1 MKFKILLASVLVIA
15 GCQTTKETAQV
26 DTNSKNTVVEQPTNT
41 PVVPVASVIKPPQ
54 AEVVKPP
61 QAEVVKLTPQQQQD
75 VWDRIAMQITTK
87 IPNNKRVQY
96 YRNWYLKNP
105 RNLEIIAQRAQP
117 FLYYITEQ
125 VEKRGMP
132 LELALLPIVESSFD
146 PHAYSSMAAAGLW
159 QIIPDTGRRFGL
171 KQNSWYDGRRDVVKS
186 TTAALNLL
194 EYLNK
199 KFDGNW
205 QQALAAYN
213 TGEGRVFSAIRK
225 NKAAGKPTD
234 YWALDLPNETSSY
247 VPKLYAVADII
258 MHPKKYGFHIP
269 PISNKPVV
277 AIVKPGVQMD
287 LTIAAKFAGISLTEL
302 KDLNPAYRRGVTA
315 PNGLNQLLLPINTV
329 KRFKR
334 ELAQN
339 RNASIVTH
347 HHRVKAGESL
357 GLIAKRYHSSV
368 KTIQRVNKL
377 KTTNIRIGQLLTIPT
392 SPISLVNRQHRAA
405 LNIEAQHYVV
415 QSGDSL
421 WSIARK
427 HKTSITKLKQLNR
440 LSKSIVLKKGQRL
453 KVSASVKKTTASR
466 KTISYKVRRGDS
478 LSVIAQRY
486 DVSIAEIKKWNNLGN
501 SQYIKQGQQLK
512 LIISRKVKA

>member
-15 GCQTTKETAQV
+15 GCQTTKETTQV
-26 DTNSKNTVVEQPTNT
+26 DTNQSNTVVEQPTNT
-41 PVVPVASVIKPPQ
+41 PVVPVAPVI
-54 AEVVKPP
+54 KPP

-258 MHPKKYGFHIP
+258 MHSKKYGFHIA

-368 KTIQRVNKL
+368 KTIQKVNKL

-405 LNIEAQHYVV
+405 LNVETQHYVV

-440 LSKSIVLKKGQRL
+440 LSKNTVLQKGQRL
-453 KVSASVKKTTASR
+453 KVSAVASVKKTAASR

-486 DVSIAEIKKWNNLGN
+486 DVSIAEIKKWNNLAN
-501 SQYIKQGQQLK
+501 SKYIKQGQQLK
-512 LIISRKVKA
+512 LIISSKAKA

>member
-15 GCQTTKETAQV
+15 GCQTTKETTQV

-41 PVVPVASVIKPPQ
+41 PVVPVAPVI
-54 AEVVKPP
+54 KPP

-357 GLIAKRYHSSV
+357 GLIAKRYHSSI

-392 SPISLVNRQHRAA
+392 SPISLVNRQHRVA
-405 LNIEAQHYVV
+405 LNVEAQHYVV

-440 LSKSIVLKKGQRL
+440 LSKNAVLQKGQRL
-453 KVSASVKKTTASR
+453 KVSASASIKKTTASR
-466 KTISYKVRRGDS
+466 KTISYKIRRGDS
-478 LSVIAQRY
+478 LSTIAQRY

-501 SQYIKQGQQLK
+501 RKYIKQGQQLK
-512 LIISRKVKA
+512 LIISSKVKA

>member
-15 GCQTTKETAQV
+15 GCQTTKETTQV
-26 DTNSKNTVVEQPTNT
+26 DTNQTKTVVEQPTNT
-41 PVVPVASVIKPPQ
+41 PVVTVVPVVPVIKKPQ
-54 AEVVKPP
+54 PIT
-61 QAEVVKLTPQQQQD
+61 VKLTPQQQQD

-258 MHPKKYGFHIP
+258 MHPKKYGFHIE
-269 PISNKPVV
+269 PISNKPVIAV
-277 AIVKPGVQMD
+277 VKPGVQMD
-287 LTIAAKFAGISLTEL
+287 LTIAAEFAGISTREL

-315 PNGLNQLLLPINTV
+315 PNGLNHLLLPINKV
-329 KRFKR
+329 KRFRR

-339 RNASIVTH
+339 RNASMITH
-347 HHRVKAGESL
+347 HHRVKSGESL
-357 GLIAKRYHSSV
+357 GLIANYYHSSI
-368 KTIQRVNKL
+368 KAIQKVNKL
-377 KTTNIRIGQLLTIPT
+377 KTTNIRIGQSLTIPA

-405 LNIEAQHYVV
+405 VHVEAQHYVV
-415 QSGDSL
+415 QSGDNL
-421 WSIARK
+421 WDIARK
-427 HKTSITKLKQLNR
+427 HKTSVVKLKQLNS
-440 LSKSIVLKKGQRL
+440 LSKNAVLHQGQRL
-453 KVSASVKKTTASR
+453 KVSTTATSKKTAANH
-466 KTISYKVRRGDS
+466 KTIHYKVRNGDS

-486 DVSIAEIKKWNNLGN
+486 DVSVAEIKKWNNLAN
-501 SQYIKQGQQLK
+501 NKYIKQGQQLK
-512 LIISRKVKA
+512 LVIDRRKVQA

>member
-1 MKFKILLASVLVIA
+1 M
-15 GCQTTKETAQV
+15 AQ
-26 DTNSKNTVVEQPTNT
+26 
-41 PVVPVASVIKPPQ
+41 
-54 AEVVKPP
+54 
-61 QAEVVKLTPQQQQD
+61 LTPQQQQD

-96 YRNWYLKNP
+96 YRNWYLNNP

-146 PHAYSSMAAAGLW
+146 PHAYSNMAAAGLW

-234 YWALDLPNETSSY
+234 YWNLDLPNETSSY

-258 MHPKKYGFHIP
+258 MHPKKYGFHIE
-269 PISNKPVV
+269 PISNKPVI
-277 AIVKPGVQMD
+277 AIVKPSVQMN
-287 LTIAAKFAGISLTEL
+287 LTIAAEFAGISTREL

-315 PNGLNQLLLPINTV
+315 PNGLNHLLLPINKV
-329 KRFKR
+329 KHFRR

-339 RNASIVTH
+339 RNASMITH
-347 HHRVKAGESL
+347 HHRVKSGESL
-357 GLIAKRYHSSV
+357 GLIAKRYHSSI
-368 KTIQRVNKL
+368 KTIQKVNKL
-377 KTTNIRIGQLLTIPT
+377 KTTNIRIGQSLTIPA
-392 SPISLVNRQHRAA
+392 SPISLVNRQHRVATHM
-405 LNIEAQHYVV
+405 EVQHYVV
-415 QSGDSL
+415 QSGDNL
-421 WSIARK
+421 WNIAHK
-427 HKTSITKLKQLNR
+427 YKTSVAKLKQLNS
-440 LSKSIVLKKGQRL
+440 LSKNTVLHQGQRL
-453 KVSASVKKTTASR
+453 NVSTTSKKTTANH
-466 KTISYKVRRGDS
+466 KTIHYKVQNGDS

-486 DVSIAEIKKWNNLGN
+486 DISVAEIKKWNNLAN
-501 SQYIKQGQQLK
+501 NKYIKQGQQLK
-512 LIISRKVKA
+512 LVIDRRKVQA

>member
-1 MKFKILLASVLVIA
+1 MKFKILLISVLVIA
-15 GCQTTKETAQV
+15 GCQTTKQTTQV
-26 DTNSKNTVVEQPTNT
+26 DTNQQNTVVEQPTNT
-41 PVVPVASVIKPPQ
+41 PLVPVVPVVPVIKTPQ
-54 AEVVKPP
+54 PIA
-61 QAEVVKLTPQQQQD
+61 VKLTPQQQQD

-96 YRNWYLKNP
+96 YRNWYLNNP

-146 PHAYSSMAAAGLW
+146 SNAYSNMAAAGLW

-186 TTAALNLL
+186 TNAALNLL

-225 NKAAGKPTD
+225 NRAAGKPTD
-234 YWALDLPNETSSY
+234 YWDLDLPNETSSY

-258 MHPKKYGFHIP
+258 MHPKKYGFHIA
-269 PISNKPVV
+269 PIANKPAV

-287 LTIAAKFAGISLTEL
+287 LTVAAEFAGISLREL

-315 PNGLNQLLLPINTV
+315 PNGFNNLLLPINSV
-329 KRFKR
+329 NRFKR

-339 RNASIVTH
+339 RNASIVTQ

-357 GLIAKRYHSSV
+357 GLIAKRYHSSI
-368 KTIQRVNKL
+368 KAIQKVNKL
-377 KTTNIRIGQLLTIPT
+377 KNTNIRIGQSLTIPT
-392 SPISLVNRQHRAA
+392 SPIALINRQHRVAI
-405 LNIEAQHYVV
+405 NVEAQHYVV

-421 WSIARK
+421 WSIARQ
-427 HKTSITKLKQLNR
+427 HKTSVNKLKQLNR
-440 LSKSIVLKKGQRL
+440 LHKNTVLQKGQTL
-453 KVSASVKKTTASR
+453 KMPTIATAKKASTNR
-466 KTISYKVRRGDS
+466 KTISYKVRSGDS

-486 DVSIAEIKKWNNLGN
+486 DVSVAEIKKWNNLAN
-501 SQYIKQGQQLK
+501 SKYIQQGQQLK
-512 LIISRKVKA
+512 LVIDRRKVKA